1 MRTDH
6 ERNCKALGL
15 ADALLLAIHHH
26 RFNFASQLSE
36 MGGEA
41 LVKLVLLRVR
51 RASRDLFCIVGFGAE
66 FLRTGLHV
74 LHGPF
79 TSAASSQGMKSIHLC
94 ELPSLPDGPF

>member
-1 MRTDH
+1 
-6 ERNCKALGL
+6 
-15 ADALLLAIHHH
+15 
-26 RFNFASQLSE
+26 

-51 RASRDLFCIVGFGAE
+51 RASRDLLCIVGFGAE

-79 TSAASSQGMKSIHLC
+79 TSAASSQGMKAIHLC
-94 ELPSLPDGPF
+94 ELPSQPDGPFLEDHLAPGLEVWSRLPVSAFRLPSIADLEKSECS